1 MHSERL
7 YGQGNFPVMSR
18 STFWLKNKSLEGA
31 TSSQIRTTYVNGNE
45 LIPLFKVRERSLSL
59 RVHRMEYSI
68 LIVFLNKNENAK
80 VK

>member
-31 TSSQIRTTYVNGNE
+31 TSGQMRSTYLNGNE
-45 LIPLFKVRERSLSL
+45 LILLFKVRKIFPKFEGP
-59 RVHRMEYSI
+59 
-68 LIVFLNKNENAK
+68 
-80 VK
+80 